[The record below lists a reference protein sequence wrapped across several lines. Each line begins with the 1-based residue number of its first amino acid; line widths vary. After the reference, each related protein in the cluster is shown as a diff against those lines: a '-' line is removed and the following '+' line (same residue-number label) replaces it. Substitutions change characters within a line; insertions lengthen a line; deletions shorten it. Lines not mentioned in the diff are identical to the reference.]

1 MLSVADNEIL
11 TRVGAGTAMGNVLRE
26 YWLPVMRSD
35 ELPEND
41 GDPLRV
47 RLLGEDLL
55 IFRATDGRIGLL
67 KEACPHRG
75 ASLFFGRNEE
85 GGIRCVYH
93 GWKFDVTGQ
102 CVDMPSEPNES
113 NFKDK
118 IKARGYTCVDYGNMI
133 WTYMGQASP
142 PPPMPDLEWANLPAE
157 NVQLNPFMRECNWV
171 QALEGDIDTAHLFFL
186 HSRLNPDDPPSLG
199 AYHDDKHPRLEV
211 VKTDYGLVYGA
222 NRDEDDSTTYWRI
235 TQFMFPF
242 HTLFPG
248 YPDGTVPGHIWVPLD
263 DNHTMVWTVYW
274 NPVVPMSE
282 TVSGQRSGPGV
293 GEFLPAISHGLG
305 RWRPAANASN
315 DYQIDRQLQRTKTF
329 TGIPT
334 IPLQD
339 QAVVESMGTIYDRS
353 HEHLGTSDG
362 MVIQVRR
369 RLIQAALAH
378 QADGTLPPGVANP
391 EWYRVRSGSATL
403 SKGASW
409 LEEMSDWL
417 NARTKTIP
425 DVNLAVP
432 R

>member
-1 MLSVADNEIL
+1 
-11 TRVGAGTAMGNVLRE
+11 MGQTLRE
-26 YWLPVMRSD
+26 YWIPVMGSE
-35 ELPEND
+35 ELPAAD
-41 GDPLRV
+41 GAPLRV

-55 IFRATDGRIGLL
+55 IFRGTDGRIGLL

-85 GGIRCVYH
+85 NGIRCVYH

-102 CVDMPSEPNES
+102 CVDMPSEPDES
-113 NFKDK
+113 NFKGK
-118 IKARGYTCVDYGNMI
+118 IKARGYRCNEYGGMI
-133 WTYMGQASP
+133 WAYMGRAATP
-142 PPPMPDLEWANLPAE
+142 PALPDLEWANIPAE
-157 NVQLNPFMRECNWV
+157 NRQVNSFMRECNWV

-186 HSRLNPDDPPSLG
+186 HARLNADDAPSLG
-199 AYHDDKHPRLEV
+199 AYHSDKHPRLEV
-211 VKTDYGLVYGA
+211 IKTDYGLVYGA
-222 NRDEDDSTTYWRI
+222 NRGEDDSTYWRI

-263 DNHTMVWTVYW
+263 DEHTMVWTVYW

-282 TVSGQRSGPGV
+282 TTWANRSDPGV
-293 GEFLPAISHGLG
+293 GEFLPDESHGLG
-305 RWRPAANASN
+305 RWRPSLNARN
-315 DYQIDRQLQRTKTF
+315 DYGIDRDLQRTKTF
-329 TGIPT
+329 TGIAT

-339 QAVVESMGTIYDRS
+339 QAVVESMGAIYQRGE
-353 HEHLGTSDG
+353 EHLGTSDG

-369 RLIQAALAH
+369 RLINAAKAH
-378 QADGTLPPGVANP
+378 ATDGTLPPGVENP

-403 SKGASW
+403 PKDASW
-409 LEEMSDWL
+409 FDEMSDWL

-425 DVNLAVP
+425 DVVLAVP